1 VRELERKIV
10 RRRLD
15 KEMQP
20 YRRAGM
26 EKIPTDELLRAV
38 RQVLRIPVEE
48 IAAKLG
54 VNRSVLFGLEESER
68 RKTITLR
75 SLSRVAKAMG
85 CKVVYGVVPESGL
98 TLEELAEERMLM
110 VERAKRVGRSAS
122 QQVSESAS
130 QRVSGLARAAREFA
144 S

>member
-26 EKIPTDELLRAV
+26 EKDPTGELLRAV
-38 RQVLRIPVEE
+38 RQVLRLPVGE
-48 IAAKLG
+48 IAGKVG

-68 RKTITLR
+68 RGTITLR

-98 TLEELAEERMLM
+98 TFEELAEERMRM
-110 VERAKRVGRSAS
+110 MEGVKVKRG
-122 QQVSESAS
+122 
-130 QRVSGLARAAREFA
+130 GEFA

>member
-1 VRELERKIV
+1 VRELERKVV

-26 EKIPTDELLRAV
+26 EKSPTDELLRAV

-48 IAAKLG
+48 IAAKVG

-68 RKTITLR
+68 RGTITLR
-75 SLSRVAKAMG
+75 SLSRVAQAMG

-110 VERAKRVGRSAS
+110 VERGRRSTRQRGNGAS
-122 QQVSESAS
+122 
-130 QRVSGLARAAREFA
+130 RVSGVGELA

>member
-1 VRELERKIV
+1 VRELERKVV

-20 YRRAGM
+20 FRRAGM
-26 EKIPTDELLRAV
+26 EKDPTGELLRAV

-48 IAAKLG
+48 IAAKVG

-68 RKTITLR
+68 RRTITLR

-98 TLEELAEERMLM
+98 TLGELAEERALLM
-110 VERAKRVGRSAS
+110 DSVKRRSGAGG
-122 QQVSESAS
+122 VSE
-130 QRVSGLARAAREFA
+130 LARAAREVA